1 MNYEDVVTG
10 VSGPLPLNENDPLA
24 SEATVPCASHCVQMA
39 EPVRYGINSRRAVP
53 DTIHS

>member
-10 VSGPLPLNENDPLA
+10 VSGPLPLKENDPLA
-24 SEATVPCASHCVQMA
+24 SEPTVPCASHCVQMA